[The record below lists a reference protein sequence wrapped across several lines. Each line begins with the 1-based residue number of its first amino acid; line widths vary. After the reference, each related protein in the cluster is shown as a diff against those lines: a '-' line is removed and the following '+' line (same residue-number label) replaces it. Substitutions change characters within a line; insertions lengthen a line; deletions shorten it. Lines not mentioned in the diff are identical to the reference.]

1 MNRFKTAT
9 PVTGTDIHFFY
20 FDGLEGPYIHLREVS
35 RDIEYDA
42 SNKSRLLS
50 RFKTTGIQLTLVEH
64 KKLRVII
71 DILPGHIKDQTACLM
86 PVGDFI
92 AVCDEAAETF
102 RLKARK
108 RKLRDILKH
117 VQAAYALVVT
127 PEEVE
132 AAEVVD
138 EEEVI
143 EVVTPSL
150 PPIEKR
156 IEESRDAFTRFVV
169 PELGRI
175 IPGLREVIPVEGDP
189 SPLAKALDMS
199 AGVDHLLVCRRVG
212 QGGDTIQIYGM
223 SSRVSHV
230 RYCYQNFTMSVTGV
244 RRMASNY
251 HRRKAVLQEG
261 AAAVFP
267 HYSVQ
272 AYVSQDGGRLLGMAL
287 TTTAELLRAIEEA
300 TATLDRDEQ
309 MRWYRSQS
317 DEALHA
323 PEGGV
328 SWRRNRRTGTIFA
341 SVPWTAIDA
350 EVMVLDAPYTEKT
363 EPASQACLWTTL

>member
-1 MNRFKTAT
+1 MTTFKTAT
-9 PVTGTDIHFFY
+9 PVKGTDLHFFY

-35 RDIEYDA
+35 RDIEYDVA
-42 SNKSRLLS
+42 NKGRLMD
-50 RFKTTGIQLTLVEH
+50 RFKTTGVRLTLAEY

-86 PVGDFI
+86 PVSDFI
-92 AVCDEAAETF
+92 AVCDKAAETF
-102 RLKARK
+102 RLKSRK

-117 VQAAYALVVT
+117 VQAAYALQVT

-138 EEEVI
+138 VEEVI
-143 EVVTPSL
+143 EVVT

-212 QGGDTIQIYGM
+212 QGGDTIQLYGM

-230 RYCYQNFTMSVTGV
+230 RYCYRNFTMSVTGV

-261 AAAVFP
+261 SAAVFP

-287 TTTAELLRAIEEA
+287 TTTSELLRAIEEA

-317 DEALHA
+317 DEPLHA

-350 EVMVLDAPYTEKT
+350 EVLVLDAPYTEKT
-363 EPASQACLWTTL
+363 ETASQACLWTTL

>member
-1 MNRFKTAT
+1 MTTFKTAT

-35 RDIEYDA
+35 RDIEYDVA
-42 SNKSRLLS
+42 NKGSLMS
-50 RFKTTGIQLTLVEH
+50 RFKTTGIQLTLAEY
-64 KKLRVII
+64 KKLRVVI

-108 RKLRDILKH
+108 RKLRDILKR

-132 AAEVVD
+132 AAEVV
-138 EEEVI
+138 EVEEVV
-143 EVVTPSL
+143 EVVTP
-150 PPIEKR
+150 PIDKR
-156 IEESRDAFTRFVV
+156 IEDSRDAFTRHVV

-175 IPGLREVIPVEGDP
+175 IPGLSEVIPVEGDP
-189 SPLAKALDMS
+189 SPLAMALDRS
-199 AGVDHLLVCRRVG
+199 AGVDHILVCRRVG
-212 QGGDTIQIYGM
+212 QGGDTIQLYGL
-223 SSRVSHV
+223 SSRVSV
-230 RYCYQNFTMSVTGV
+230 ARYCFQNFTMAVTGV
-244 RRMASNY
+244 KRMASSY
-251 HRRKAVLQEG
+251 HRRKAALTEETSVI
-261 AAAVFP
+261 VP

-272 AYVSQDGGRLLGMAL
+272 AYVSHDGNRLLGMAL
-287 TTTAELLRAIEEA
+287 TTTAELIRAIEEA
-300 TATLDRDEQ
+300 TAKLDRDEQ
-309 MRWYRSQS
+309 VRWYRSQS

-323 PEGGV
+323 PDSGV

-341 SVPWTAIDA
+341 SVPWSAIDA
-350 EVMVLDAPYTEKT
+350 EVLVLDAPFTEKAET
-363 EPASQACLWTTL
+363 PSQACLWTTL

>member
-1 MNRFKTAT
+1 MNRFKTAVRINHT
-9 PVTGTDIHFFY
+9 ALHFFY

-35 RDIEYDA
+35 RDIEYDVA
-42 SNKSRLLS
+42 NKGRLLD
-50 RFKTTGIQLTLVEH
+50 RFKTTGIRLTLAEY

-86 PVGDFI
+86 PVSDFI
-92 AVCDEAAETF
+92 AVCDKAAETF
-102 RLKARK
+102 RLKSRK

-117 VQAAYALVVT
+117 VQAAYALLEA

-132 AAEVVD
+132 T
-138 EEEVI
+138 EEEVTE
-143 EVVTPSL
+143 EVVTEEVVTA

-212 QGGDTIQIYGM
+212 QGGDTIQLYGM

-230 RYCYQNFTMSVTGV
+230 RYCYRNFTMSVTGV

-261 AAAVFP
+261 SAAVFP
-267 HYSVQ
+267 YYSVQ

-287 TTTAELLRAIEEA
+287 TTTSELLRAIEEA

-317 DEALHA
+317 DEPLHA

-341 SVPWTAIDA
+341 SVPWTVIDA
-350 EVMVLDAPYTEKT
+350 EVLVLDAPYAEKT
-363 EPASQACLWTTL
+363 EPVSQACLWTTL

>member
-1 MNRFKTAT
+1 MNRLKTAT
-9 PVTGTDIHFFY
+9 PINGTGLHFFH
-20 FDGLEGPYIHLREVS
+20 FADLEGPYIHLREVTQ
-35 RDIEYDA
+35 ELGFKEG
-42 SNKSRLLS
+42 KSRLMR
-50 RFKTTGIQLTLVEH
+50 RFNAAGIEITHAEH
-64 KKLRVII
+64 KEIRAVI
-71 DILPGHIKDQTACLM
+71 DGLPTFVCGKTACLM

-92 AVCDEAAETF
+92 AICDEAAETF
-102 RLKARK
+102 RLRARQ
-108 RKLRDILKH
+108 RELRELCKH
-117 VQAAYALVVT
+117 VQAAYDLLEA
-127 PEEVE
+127 PEEVVTE
-132 AAEVVD
+132 
-138 EEEVI
+138 
-143 EVVTPSL
+143 EVVTE

-212 QGGDTIQIYGM
+212 QGGDTIQLYGM

-230 RYCYQNFTMSVTGV
+230 RYCYRNFTMSVTGV

-261 AAAVFP
+261 SAAVFP

-287 TTTAELLRAIEEA
+287 TTTSELLRAIEEA
-300 TATLDRDEQ
+300 TATLDREEQ
-309 MRWYRSQS
+309 MRWYRSQR
-317 DEALHA
+317 DEPLHA
-323 PEGGV
+323 PEGGG

-341 SVPWTAIDA
+341 SVPWSAIDA
-350 EVMVLDAPYTEKT
+350 EVLVLDAPYAEKT